1 MKRIFIGIALL
12 AAIDC
17 EAQDSATQSKPV
29 ISGSIDAYY
38 RYNFA
43 NPKSGTTNNLTSF
56 TNSQNSF
63 ELGMAGIRA
72 DHSSGK
78 VSGTIDLGFGRRA
91 EEFSYND
98 GDTDNNR
105 NGFLS
110 LSNIKQLYISYSPS
124 QRLKFTAGKW
134 GTHIGYE
141 MVDAYLNRNYS
152 MSYLFSYGPFF
163 HTGIKA
169 DISTAG
175 KTAMMAGI
183 ANPTDYSTT
192 TRPAKFIIGQLSTAT
207 ANDKLKAYLN
217 YQGGNYATGSR
228 LDQLD
233 LVLSGA
239 ISSRLSVAYNG
250 TVQFRNP
257 QSGPSGN
264 WWGSALYINYDPA
277 ANCGFTL
284 RGEYVSD
291 ADGMLG
297 LDSKILAL
305 TLSNNIRLGSLTIIP
320 ELRYDQ
326 ATETLFEKNNGNPS
340 KSTFTGLLAAVY
352 RF

>member
-1 MKRIFIGIALL
+1 MKKILTGMALL
-12 AAIDC
+12 AAMSSL
-17 EAQDSATQSKPV
+17 AQDSAIQSKPV
-29 ISGSIDAYY
+29 FSGSIDVYY

-43 NPKSGTTNNLTSF
+43 NPGSGATNNLTSF
-56 TNSQNSF
+56 TNAQNSF
-63 ELGMAGIRA
+63 ELGMASVRA
-72 DHSSGK
+72 DHGIGK

-98 GDTDNNR
+98 GDADNNK

-124 QRLKFTAGKW
+124 QKLKFTAGKW

-169 DISTAG
+169 DISIAG
-175 KTAMMAGI
+175 KTGMMIGI

-192 TRPAKFIIGQLSTAT
+192 TRSAKFIIGQLSTAT

-217 YQGGNYATGSR
+217 YQGGNYTTGSR

-233 LVLSGA
+233 LVLSGT
-239 ISSRLSVAYNG
+239 ISSRFSVAYNG
-250 TVQFRNP
+250 TIQFRNP
-257 QSGPSGN
+257 ENGSSGN
-264 WWGSALYINYDPA
+264 WWGSALYLSYDPA
-277 ANCGFTL
+277 ASYGFTL
-284 RGEYVSD
+284 RGEYFSD
-291 ADGMLG
+291 ADGLLG

-305 TLSNNIRLGSLTIIP
+305 TLSNNIRLGNLTIIP
-320 ELRYDQ
+320 ELRYDK
-326 ATETLFEKNNGNPS
+326 ATETLFEKNNGNPAN
-340 KSTFTGLLAAVY
+340 STFTGLLAAVY
-352 RF
+352 HF